1 MKKIIA
7 MCLVVAVA
15 VTSLVGCGS
24 KEAATWED
32 QLGTAGKIR
41 VGMSADYPPFESY
54 GVDADGNL
62 TDEVVGFDPVV
73 AEYIGNY
80 LGMEVEIVPMAFE
93 TIISAVNGGT
103 VDLGIACFSY
113 REDRDV
119 LFSDTYY
126 TSCQAVMVASDGDI
140 KELEQ
145 LEGQVILAG
154 DATTGMYYAEEICD
168 TYGCTVRSGDIQ
180 PMIESLKAHA
190 CAAIVTEECVAQ
202 SYINAMPGAFEIIN
216 TGASEDIKVIA
227 KNGNELLMEK
237 VNEAV
242 AAFVASE
249 EYPALVEDYFG

>member
-15 VTSLVGCGS
+15 LTSFVGCGS
-24 KEAATWED
+24 KETATWED

-73 AEYIGNY
+73 AEYIGDY

-126 TSCQAVMVASDGDI
+126 TSCQAVMVASDGSTEMSLAPSLRWSVTSHQT
-140 KELEQ
+140 ELYPY
-145 LEGQVILAG
+145 GQKHTFV
-154 DATTGMYYAEEICD
+154 CP
-168 TYGCTVRSGDIQ
+168 TYT
-180 PMIESLKAHA
+180 
-190 CAAIVTEECVAQ
+190 
-202 SYINAMPGAFEIIN
+202 
-216 TGASEDIKVIA
+216 
-227 KNGNELLMEK
+227 
-237 VNEAV
+237 
-242 AAFVASE
+242 
-249 EYPALVEDYFG
+249 